1 VRFAAGSTG
10 CRGGRAPPTRDD
22 AGTGQ
27 GAAGLSFR
35 GAAGLSFRGAA
46 RGAQVS
52 RRSPAQGAGT
62 GKGSAGSGCRDGA
75 SRRLGMQVHGRT
87 PPALVVGAR
96 QGTCGCDGGE
106 G

>member
-1 VRFAAGSTG
+1 VRFAAGSAG
-10 CRGGRAPPTRDD
+10 CRGGQAPPTRDD

-35 GAAGLSFRGAA
+35 GAA
-46 RGAQVS
+46 RGAQVR

-75 SRRLGMQVHGRT
+75 SRWLGMQVHGRT